1 MATPFFDKFNPSR
14 TQSNQ
19 RPKINIR
26 NQRENTAPHYKL
38 FCSSYT
44 ERNAI
49 GQKRSLTQWK
59 PEHYSCIR
67 IYTIA
72 ISVQCQL

>member
-1 MATPFFDKFNPSR
+1 MSCVPVYAIARVIECECVPS
-14 TQSNQ
+14 
-19 RPKINIR
+19 
-26 NQRENTAPHYKL
+26 ALCMFKL
-38 FCSSYT
+38 FCRLAAT
-44 ERNAI
+44 ERNVI